1 MGCTKCKQE
10 KLNKEIRYNE
20 IINPYL
26 NQNKNTFKSVSILD
40 ELNNKIKN
48 DNYNSYNVYNK
59 KEICSVLG
67 VNEKQLKEFRFK
79 GKLSYTRVGDKYWYT
94 QDDIDEFMA
103 KHHRKAFA

>member
-1 MGCTKCKQE
+1 MVKKYYKKVE
-10 KLNKEIRYNE
+10 SVEINALLGELDNIEACLDR
-20 IINPYL
+20 
-26 NQNKNTFKSVSILD
+26 VSGPT
-40 ELNNKIKN
+40 ELK
-48 DNYNSYNVYNK
+48 VYNK

-67 VNEKQLKEFRFK
+67 VNEKQLRDYLFK